1 MDRRRFLLTSV
12 AGTLGWPLGGEAQQ
26 TAKPARVGRLSAL
39 SPDADAPFMTA
50 FRQGMRDLGW
60 IEGQSFT
67 LVSRFAEGKA
77 DRLPQIA
84 ARLVRDGVDV
94 IVSGSSP
101 AALAAKDVTTRVPI
115 VIVTTGDPIADGIV
129 PSLAHPGG
137 NVTGLTALG
146 GVLTSKRLAVLKE
159 ALPGL
164 KHVAVLINPNSSYAT
179 AFLKER
185 DEIARELRLEL
196 RVLSAHSSGELPGAF
211 GALTRER
218 AEAIMVI
225 SDPMFIT
232 ERRTIV
238 DLAERHRTP
247 AIYFDRAF
255 VRAGGLMFYG
265 ASLVE
270 MYRRA
275 ATYVDRVL
283 KGARPADLPIEQPTT
298 FELVINLKSAKA
310 LGLTIPSS
318 LMARADQVIE

>member
-1 MDRRRFLLTSV
+1 
-12 AGTLGWPLGGEAQQ
+12 
-26 TAKPARVGRLSAL
+26 
-39 SPDADAPFMTA
+39 
-50 FRQGMRDLGW
+50 MRDLGW

-84 ARLVRDGVDV
+84 ASLVRDGVDV

-129 PSLAHPGG
+129 ASLAHPGG

-164 KHVAVLINPNSSYAT
+164 KHVAVLVNPVSSYAA

-238 DLAERHRTP
+238 ELAERHRTP

-298 FELVINLKSAKA
+298 FELVINLKTAKA